1 MEKPHLD
8 RLCLCFKQCLT
19 NGSDLIT
26 NKNSLSCR
34 TRSTWRLNLLIKE
47 KCGRLEAAFTPPMHS
62 KKILHVRDE
71 NKKNKTKKRVKCGD
85 NRPYIS

>member
-1 MEKPHLD
+1 
-8 RLCLCFKQCLT
+8 
-19 NGSDLIT
+19 
-26 NKNSLSCR
+26 
-34 TRSTWRLNLLIKE
+34 LIKE